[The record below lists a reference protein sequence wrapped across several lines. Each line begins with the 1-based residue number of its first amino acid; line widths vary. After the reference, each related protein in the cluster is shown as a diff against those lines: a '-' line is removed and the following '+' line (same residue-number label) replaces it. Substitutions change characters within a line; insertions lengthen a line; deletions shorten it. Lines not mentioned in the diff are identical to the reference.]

1 MNLHIHH
8 SDLIAKIRR
17 HGRNLVATQQVVRRL
32 RRLISTL
39 PCPPRQEG
47 AEPGRRQAR
56 QFLQPSYPKLVD
68 EYISVERD
76 RLEAKVQYDTHMML
90 LKARQSLRALQRHR

>member
-1 MNLHIHH
+1 MNLHLHH
-8 SDLIAKIRR
+8 ID
-17 HGRNLVATQQVVRRL
+17 LVATIRRFGRHMVASQQVVRRL
-32 RRLISTL
+32 RRLIATL

-47 AEPGRRQAR
+47 PELGRRQAR

-68 EYISVERD
+68 EYLAVEGE

-90 LKARQSLRALQRHR
+90 LKARQSLRALQSPR